1 MIEVVHLEGLPQV
14 RKMLDQFEGQE
25 LQNKMRVAVRAGLK
39 PFQKTLAFEGDTP
52 GHPHSFTKVPA
63 GKVTTRGGA
72 SGREIEGYVR
82 PKSPLFNIFEPGAS
96 SHTIGGGTERQ
107 ARSGGLTKGV
117 LRKVRG
123 GRRTS
128 GMLSGPQGSASWDP
142 GGRKRKASF
151 FAKGPVTHPGMRARP
166 ILPAAFA
173 AGEQAATD
181 AIAKAI
187 FHIAEA
193 SRRLVP

>member
-14 RKMLDQFEGQE
+14 RKMLDQFEGQQ

-82 PKSPLFNIFEPGAS
+82 PKSPLFNIFEPGAKG
-96 SHTIGGGTERQ
+96 HTITPGSRMGNSSRPSRPT
-107 ARSGGLTKGV
+107 ATKAGPNFNV
-117 LRKVRG
+117 RRG
-123 GRRTS
+123 GKPILAGPAGS
-128 GMLSGPQGSASWDP
+128 GSWDNT
-142 GGRKRKASF
+142 GRKRKGAF
-151 FAKGPVTHPGMRARP
+151 FTTAPVHHPGMRARP

-173 AGEQAATD
+173 AGEAAATD

-187 FHIAEA
+187 FQMTSGPAQ
-193 SRRLVP
+193 